1 MNPGRKIL
9 AVVPHPDDE
18 VLGCGGTIKRH
29 TKQGDQVFLCIGTK
43 AYTPDW
49 TEEFLKERPKEVEK
63 ANKILG
69 VTTSYFLDFPSVKVD
84 TIPQKE
90 VNDAIA
96 RVVKEIRPEIVYIP
110 HGGDLN
116 QDHRI
121 FFGAAL
127 VACRPIPG
135 SSVKQIFSYEALSE
149 TEWGNE
155 LTPFVPNAYVDITQE
170 ISAKKEA
177 MEAYGSELRE
187 FPHPRSLR
195 AIDVLAQKRGSEA
208 GMEYAEAFMVIRHLW
223 AGT

>member
-1 MNPGRKIL
+1 MSSTKIL
-9 AVVPHPDDE
+9 VIAPHPDDE
-18 VLGCGGTIKRH
+18 VLGCGGTIKKH
-29 TKQGDQVFLCIGTK
+29 AEKGDQVFLCIGTK

-49 TEEFLKERPKEVEK
+49 TEEFMRERVHEIEL
-63 ANKILG
+63 ANKTLG
-69 VTTSYFLDFPSVKVD
+69 ISKTYFLDFPTVKVD

-96 RVVKEIRPEIVYIP
+96 RVVKEIRPEVMYIP

-121 FFGAAL
+121 FFGASL
-127 VACRPIPG
+127 VAGRPIPG

-155 LTPFVPNAYVDITQE
+155 LTPFVPNAYVDIAEE
-170 ISAKKEA
+170 IGAKKEA
-177 MEAYGSELRE
+177 MQAYKSELRE
-187 FPHPRSLR
+187 FPHPRSLK
-195 AIDVLAQKRGSEA
+195 AIEALAQKRGSEA

-223 AGT
+223 QEK

>member
-1 MNPGRKIL
+1 MNSPRKIL

-29 TKQGDQVFLCIGTK
+29 TLRGDQVFLCIGTK

-49 TEEFLKERPKEVEK
+49 TEEFLAERPNEIEK
-63 ANKILG
+63 AGNILG
-69 VTTSYFLDFPSVKVD
+69 IAKTYFLDFPSVKVD

-90 VNDAIA
+90 VNDAISKI
-96 RVVKEIRPEIVYIP
+96 VKEVRPEIMYIP

-121 FFGAAL
+121 FFGASL
-127 VACRPIPG
+127 VASRPIPG
-135 SSVKQIFSYEALSE
+135 SSVREIYSYEALSE

-155 LTPFVPNAYVDITQE
+155 LTPFVPNAYVDISKE
-170 ISAKKEA
+170 ILAKKEA
-177 MEAYGSELRE
+177 MSCYKSELRE

-195 AIDVLAQKRGSEA
+195 AIEALAQKRGSEA
-208 GMEYAEAFMVIRHLW
+208 GMEYAEAFMVIRRLW